1 MYYVNYSDPAR
12 PRVPKDSSRVMAE
25 IIRTRQLPQQYSQED
40 DVKLGIN
47 DNSLLHT
54 VQNLDLGLQYK
65 LQWQRFQRVELEP
78 GVPDI
83 PNPQEISEE
92 KDIQKEFVAEV
103 GKTEVKMA

>member
-25 IIRTRQLPQQYSQED
+25 IISTRQLPQQYSQED

-54 VQNLDLGLQYK
+54 VQNLDLGLQDK
-65 LQWQRFQRVELEP
+65 LQWQRFQRVKLEP